1 MWLDRSEERG
11 STPRR
16 ALSPCNLLSRIWKGV
31 QNINWLVPWTSPTQG
46 CGWKVKRVRGAGPM
60 QLGQSSFVHYA
71 LGPDCEFP
79 ELWLVIPLLVV
90 GEVEKLGERQ
100 FFFFFSWSWHKNSR
114 HACRW
119 QRIARGAFSSGGL
132 GQQTADA
139 GTGSSL
145 PLASRTPGKGA
156 TACTSATNSQEAV
169 SIALSATVTTG
180 SANTELGGLS
190 PAL

>member
-1 MWLDRSEERG
+1 MDQPYSRLWLEGQESARSWAHTIRSKQLCPLCSRTWLWIPWAMTSHTLAG
-11 STPRR
+11 GRR
-16 ALSPCNLLSRIWKGV
+16 SWEV
-31 QNINWLVPWTSPTQG
+31 
-46 CGWKVKRVRGAGPM
+46 GWKAV
-60 QLGQSSFVHYA
+60 
-71 LGPDCEFP
+71 
-79 ELWLVIPLLVV
+79 
-90 GEVEKLGERQ
+90 